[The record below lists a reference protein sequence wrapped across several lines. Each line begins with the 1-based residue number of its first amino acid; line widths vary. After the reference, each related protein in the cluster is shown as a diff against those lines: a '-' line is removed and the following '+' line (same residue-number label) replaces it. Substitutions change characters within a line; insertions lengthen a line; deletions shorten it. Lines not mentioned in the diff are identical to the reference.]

1 MRRTLV
7 ETDERE
13 LGDTKYQLAAR
24 KAWKTI
30 RSNKAKSFAEGSLL
44 LNEFAVRENAP
55 TKNSYTA
62 RLISTFDKTPADI
75 CCGKFVELRW
85 GFGCPLDCN
94 YCYLRGTRKGDMRPR
109 FIDFK
114 YIDRALDEAFST
126 LETPSIFNTGEL
138 SDSLMNPA
146 LMEKIVDKFEEQN
159 KHRVFLLSK
168 FGPKNV
174 EFLVRKPRKQAI
186 CAWSINAI
194 EVARRWERAAA
205 HPERRIEA
213 AKLVYRAGYDTRVR
227 IDPMFPVDAW
237 KTHYEDILYRIFDA
251 FEPKRIILGTPR
263 GLWKTIEYAKRAGV
277 DMSWSDYFAP
287 EETGWGKK
295 LVESSRLEM
304 YQYMMDKLQGI
315 GYPRRRVTLCKETV
329 SLWEKLCLKPKRF
342 NCNCY
347 GPDAMMD

>member
-1 MRRTLV
+1 MPPSLTQN
-7 ETDERE
+7 DSRE

-30 RSNKAKSFAEGSLL
+30 RSNRAKLLAEGSLQL
-44 LNEFAVRENAP
+44 DEFAVRENAG
-55 TKNSYTA
+55 KEGLNYS
-62 RLISTFDKTPADI
+62 RLIADFDKTPADI
-75 CCGKFVELRW
+75 ACGRFVELRW

-114 YIDRALDEAFST
+114 YISKALDESFRT
-126 LETPSIFNTGEL
+126 LTIPTIYNTGEL

-146 LMEKIVDKFEEQN
+146 LMEQIVDKFEEQAR
-159 KHRVFLLSK
+159 HRVFLLSK

-174 EFLVRKPRKQAI
+174 EFLIKKPRKQVI

-194 EVARRWERAAA
+194 EVARRWEKAAA

-213 AKLVYRAGYDTRVR
+213 ARLVCQAGYDTRVR
-227 IDPMFPVDAW
+227 IYPMFPIDDW
-237 KTHYEDILYRIFDA
+237 KIHYEDILYRIFDA
-251 FEPKRIILGTPR
+251 FEPRRIILGTPR

-277 DMSWSDYFAP
+277 DMSWSEFFAP

-295 LVESSRLEM
+295 LPESTRLAM
-304 YQYMMDKLQGI
+304 YQYVMDKLQGI
-315 GYPRRRVTLCKETV
+315 GYPTERVTLCKETM
-329 SLWEKLCLKPKRF
+329 SLWEKLGRRVRKF

-347 GPDAMMD
+347 GPDAKTI